1 MAVRSEAGTGVIVSL
16 VVFVLTTVF
25 LLILTIVFYAGQ
37 TGADEER
44 AKAQTSLAKYVR
56 PNQRNTD
63 FIKQVE
69 AKAGQSNESV
79 AVYLHKEYEQLMG
92 FVAGFKGTSLD
103 ELTTKADRFGVREDR
118 SVIDTLAQQHR
129 DLRSR
134 ENEVERLNENLSSR
148 EATIADLN
156 AKIATLKRD
165 HQMEV
170 DAVQEEIASYREAGI
185 EYRQAVEEVKSDY
198 IAAIDRH
205 RDQYDSTVENLENKN
220 ESLNQELVVLRGRVD
235 ELESRLDQ
243 DRIKPK
249 PPETLVDGRVIDV
262 GTNDHVFIDRG
273 KRQRIVLG
281 MTFEIYD
288 DPASI
293 RVDPDTGQLPRG
305 KASLQVIKVGDTT
318 STCKITRSTRG
329 RPVVRDDVIVN
340 AVYDP
345 DYRFK
350 FLVHGKFDIDSD
362 GRPSEAEAEFLRSQI
377 IKWGG
382 TVVRGEQLSG
392 DLDFLVLGAQPPLPP
407 EPPIGAS
414 VHQINDWARKRKA
427 HQKYLQ
433 LFRQAREAQI
443 PVLNANRF
451 FILIG
456 YTDR

>member
-92 FVAGFKGTSLD
+92 YVAGFKGTSFD
-103 ELTTKADRFGVREDR
+103 ELATKADRFGVREDR

-350 FLVHGKFDIDSD
+350 FLVHGKFDIDND
-362 GRPSEAEAEFLRSQI
+362 GRPSEAEAGFLRSQI

-427 HQKYLQ
+427 HEKYLQ

>member
-79 AVYLHKEYEQLMG
+79 ARYLQKEYEQLMG
-92 FVAGFKGTSLD
+92 FVAGFKGTSFD

-148 EATIADLN
+148 ETTIADLN

>member
-92 FVAGFKGTSLD
+92 FVAGFKGTSFD

-350 FLVHGKFDIDSD
+350 FLVHGKFDIDND
-362 GRPSEAEAEFLRSQI
+362 GRPSEAEAGFLRSQI